1 MKRGESMGFSDVLQ
15 LYLDKT
21 KCTAKELSA
30 ASGISAS
37 ALSRYRSGKRLPEQE
52 HLEKLICGFV
62 QLARENALE
71 LDEAAI
77 RNAFSPY
84 MEKPK
89 LDYPAVIKNLNAAIE
104 ALDISVSGLS
114 RALSF
119 DSSYLSR
126 IRTGQRKPA
135 DLDKFIL
142 ETAGYIARTT
152 SPSAIAGLI
161 GHPAEELVPE
171 SLCSSKL
178 CGWLSGGLGSG
189 AISQRDYVGELLH
202 QLDAFD
208 LETYMSEAHF
218 PETAPIREPETL
230 SLPKFYYGFDEM
242 KQGELDFFR
251 TVAASEADG
260 TVYMCNS
267 ISMQD
272 LTVDAAYMRAW
283 MQSIAMM
290 IRKGANIHMIHDV
303 ERPPG
308 EMLLGLMSWIPLYM
322 TGKVTSLYLP
332 DVSNRVYC
340 HTDYVSDTAALY
352 GECIRGYHNEGKY
365 FLTQDETDLAYY
377 KKRVRRLFSKA
388 KPLMKTYRA
397 EDRDGFFRFE
407 DSEVSS
413 GGMRCNLH
421 SSLPVYTLP
430 EDILERMLEH
440 NAFGEAEKA
449 AVRSYLSRQRSMTE
463 RILETGTIC
472 DAISVLSEEAFSKEP
487 VYLSLSGMFSEK
499 GLRYTYPDYLRHLA
513 ATHQFAQDHAGYALR
528 TDAVQTFRNIQIQVN
543 EGKWVV
549 VSKNNAPSIHFV
561 IKHPKMI
568 RAFEDFCQPAAGP

>member
-1 MKRGESMGFSDVLQ
+1 M
-15 LYLDKT
+15 
-21 KCTAKELSA
+21 A
-30 ASGISAS
+30 
-37 ALSRYRSGKRLPEQE
+37 
-52 HLEKLICGFV
+52 
-62 QLARENALE
+62 
-71 LDEAAI
+71 
-77 RNAFSPY
+77 
-84 MEKPK
+84 KPK
-89 LDYPAVIKNLNAAIE
+89 LDYQAVIQNLNAAIE

-135 DLDKFIL
+135 NLEKFLI
-142 ETAGYIARTT
+142 ETAEYISRTNPT
-152 SPSAIAGLI
+152 SAIAGLI
-161 GHPAEELVPE
+161 GHPAEDLVPE
-171 SLCSSKL
+171 SRCASKL
-178 CGWLSGGLGSG
+178 YSWLSGRLSSG
-189 AISQRDYVGELLH
+189 AVSQRDYVGELLH
-202 QLDAFD
+202 QLDSFN

-218 PETAPIREPETL
+218 PKAAPVRQPEVL

-251 TVAASEADG
+251 TVASSGAGG

-267 ISMQD
+267 MPMED
-272 LTVDAAYMRAW
+272 LTVDAAYMRSW

-290 IRKGANIHMIHDV
+290 ILKGAEIHMIHDV
-303 ERPPG
+303 ERPPD

-322 TGKVTSLYLP
+322 TGKVTSLSLP
-332 DVSNRVYC
+332 DASNRIYC
-340 HTDYVSDTAALY
+340 HTDYVSDTVALC

-397 EDRDGFFRFE
+397 EDREAFYRFE
-407 DSEVSS
+407 DAEGSS
-413 GGMRCNLH
+413 GGTRCNLL

-430 EDILERMLEH
+430 EDVLERMLEH
-440 NAFGEAEKA
+440 NAFGETEKA
-449 AVRSYLSRQRSMTE
+449 AVRSYLSRQRKMTE
-463 RILETGTIC
+463 TILESGTIC
-472 DAISVLSEEAFSKEP
+472 DAISVLSEEAFGKEP

-513 ATHQFAQDHAGYALR
+513 ATHQLAADHAGYDLR

-543 EGKWVV
+543 AGKWVI

>member
-1 MKRGESMGFSDVLQ
+1 MLLQ
-15 LYLDKT
+15 EFRQGSHQ
-21 KCTAKELSA
+21 A
-30 ASGISAS
+30 
-37 ALSRYRSGKRLPEQE
+37 
-52 HLEKLICGFV
+52 
-62 QLARENALE
+62 
-71 LDEAAI
+71 
-77 RNAFSPY
+77 
-84 MEKPK
+84 
-89 LDYPAVIKNLNAAIE
+89 LDYQAVIQNLNAAIE

-135 DLDKFIL
+135 NLDKFLL
-142 ETAGYIARTT
+142 ETAEYIARTNP
-152 SPSAIAGLI
+152 PSAIAGLI
-161 GHPAEELVPE
+161 GHPAEDLVPE
-171 SLCSSKL
+171 SRCASKL
-178 CGWLSGGLGSG
+178 YSWLSGRLSSG
-189 AISQRDYVGELLH
+189 AVSQRDYVGELLH

-218 PETAPIREPETL
+218 PEAVQVREPEIL

-251 TVAASEADG
+251 TVASSGAGG

-267 ISMQD
+267 MPMED
-272 LTVDAAYMRAW
+272 LTVDAAYMRSW

-290 IRKGANIHMIHDV
+290 ILKGAEIQMIHDV
-303 ERPPG
+303 ERPPD

-332 DVSNRVYC
+332 DASNRIYC
-340 HTDYVSDTAALY
+340 HTDYVSDTAVLC

-397 EDRDGFFRFE
+397 EDREAFYRFE
-407 DSEVSS
+407 DAEGSS
-413 GGMRCNLH
+413 GGTRCNLL

-430 EDILERMLEH
+430 EDVLETMLEH
-440 NAFGEAEKA
+440 NAFGETEKA
-449 AVRSYLSRQRSMTE
+449 AVRSYLSRQRKMTE
-463 RILETGTIC
+463 TILKNGTIC
-472 DAISVLSEEAFSKEP
+472 DAISVLSEEAFGKEP

-499 GLRYTYPDYLRHLA
+499 GLRSTYPDYLRHLA
-513 ATHQFAQDHAGYALR
+513 ATHQFAADHAGYDLR

-543 EGKWVV
+543 AGKWVI